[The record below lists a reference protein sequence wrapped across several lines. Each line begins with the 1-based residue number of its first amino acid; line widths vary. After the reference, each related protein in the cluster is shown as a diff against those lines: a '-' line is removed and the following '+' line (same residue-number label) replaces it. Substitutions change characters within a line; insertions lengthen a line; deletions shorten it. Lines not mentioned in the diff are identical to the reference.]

1 MSEHVARC
9 EWIVVGYDYR
19 RNCDILE
26 YRENG
31 ILQFSYYGYRND
43 RKGCWKVY
51 PRARGMFGYK
61 NPIASEIYYHEAKR
75 AY

>member
-1 MSEHVARC
+1 MSEKAVRR
-9 EWIVVGYDYR
+9 EWLVVGYDYK

-43 RKGCWKVY
+43 KKGCWKVY
-51 PRARGMFGYK
+51 PRAQGMFGYK
-61 NPIASEIYYHEAKR
+61 NAIVSEIYYHEAKR